1 MFFVQ
6 TYIKSEIFYVG
17 LHCFVKY
24 ESSMHNLIR
33 HIVKAL
39 TTLCLLLIN
48 IPIYPISYS
57 FRSISETDGLSD
69 LMVSS
74 FYKDSLGYIWIGTA
88 SSVERFDG
96 VHLKHYP
103 ILGNNEK
110 LKWVNVITETTG
122 NRIWIGND
130 MGLWTVHKETEKLE
144 PFSPETINCGVRAL
158 LPTRDGGLYIGSEK
172 GLFIYRNNQLER
184 LAVSS
189 DILSA
194 ENFIVAL
201 NLDENGALWILT
213 KGGLHSMNISNRKIT
228 SYPYKQGFSYRNM
241 TRIGKKLYLGT
252 MDHGLLCFDIS
263 TGEFKENIIDL
274 GCNVIM
280 SLSSDEKNLLYIG
293 TDGNGVHFVSA
304 NNMKIVRSF
313 CYESGNKQAI
323 RSNSVY
329 ALLVD
334 REGVIWI
341 GFYQLGLDYTLY
353 QSGLFSTYA
362 YLPYFDSKEM
372 PVRAIAVSKDEKLI
386 GSRNG
391 LFYIDEKKQRF
402 KSFKVPE
409 LRSNMILCI
418 YAFEGK
424 YYIGTYG
431 GGIYILNP
439 STLTL
444 SDFETADL
452 KSAPF
457 LKGHVFC
464 IKSDDEGSLWM
475 ATSMG
480 LYCYRDGKQIR
491 HYTTENSKL
500 PGENVYDI
508 CFDSTRKGW
517 ICTENGLCI
526 WDPSTNSLKSDM
538 FPEGFIHKDK
548 IRTVYED
555 SNHELYFLP
564 DKGAIFISD
573 LSMNHFRRMQSGT
586 PLDGKDAMFIIEDH
600 EGWLWIGTNW
610 GLYRYDKKDNFIPYN
625 FVDGLP
631 SSIFITCFPVIDEE
645 GTMWF
650 GNSKGMIYLISEQ
663 NGRKAKWHY
672 PVAFTDVLVN
682 GKQSVYAKM
691 SRENNVYKIKLE
703 ADQRNLTIRFSGFT
717 YSEPAYMSYKC
728 KMEGID
734 SDWQLLSGQSEI
746 TYYDLSSGNY
756 QFRIHRV
763 DDPESEICLMVT
775 IAPRF
780 NAVMWSV
787 TVLVILIITFLYI
800 YYRRRIKR
808 NNLIQSKEK
817 QQPVIEEKYRKSNVT
832 EEECRRLTG
841 ELEFLMQRDR
851 LYVNPNLKIADL
863 AAILNVS
870 TYTLS
875 YLFNQYLDKNYYDY
889 LNDYRIEEFKRLVGK
904 DEYSKYTLTALAE
917 LCGFS
922 SRTSFFRYFK
932 KVIGITPNEYIRS
945 IGKTNGE

>member
-1 MFFVQ
+1 
-6 TYIKSEIFYVG
+6 
-17 LHCFVKY
+17 
-24 ESSMHNLIR
+24 
-33 HIVKAL
+33 
-39 TTLCLLLIN
+39 
-48 IPIYPISYS
+48 
-57 FRSISETDGLSD
+57 
-69 LMVSS
+69 
-74 FYKDSLGYIWIGTA
+74 
-88 SSVERFDG
+88 
-96 VHLKHYP
+96 
-103 ILGNNEK
+103 
-110 LKWVNVITETTG
+110 
-122 NRIWIGND
+122 
-130 MGLWTVHKETEKLE
+130 
-144 PFSPETINCGVRAL
+144 
-158 LPTRDGGLYIGSEK
+158 
-172 GLFIYRNNQLER
+172 
-184 LAVSS
+184 
-189 DILSA
+189 
-194 ENFIVAL
+194 
-201 NLDENGALWILT
+201 
-213 KGGLHSMNISNRKIT
+213 
-228 SYPYKQGFSYRNM
+228 M

-452 KSAPF
+452 KSTPF

-538 FPEGFIHKDK
+538 FPEG
-548 IRTVYED
+548 
-555 SNHELYFLP
+555 L
-564 DKGAIFISD
+564 
-573 LSMNHFRRMQSGT
+573 
-586 PLDGKDAMFIIEDH
+586 
-600 EGWLWIGTNW
+600 
-610 GLYRYDKKDNFIPYN
+610 
-625 FVDGLP
+625 
-631 SSIFITCFPVIDEE
+631 
-645 GTMWF
+645 
-650 GNSKGMIYLISEQ
+650 YLI
-663 NGRKAKWHY
+663 
-672 PVAFTDVLVN
+672 
-682 GKQSVYAKM
+682 
-691 SRENNVYKIKLE
+691 
-703 ADQRNLTIRFSGFT
+703 
-717 YSEPAYMSYKC
+717 
-728 KMEGID
+728 
-734 SDWQLLSGQSEI
+734 
-746 TYYDLSSGNY
+746 
-756 QFRIHRV
+756 
-763 DDPESEICLMVT
+763 
-775 IAPRF
+775 
-780 NAVMWSV
+780 
-787 TVLVILIITFLYI
+787 
-800 YYRRRIKR
+800 
-808 NNLIQSKEK
+808 
-817 QQPVIEEKYRKSNVT
+817 
-832 EEECRRLTG
+832 CR
-841 ELEFLMQRDR
+841 
-851 LYVNPNLKIADL
+851 
-863 AAILNVS
+863 
-870 TYTLS
+870 
-875 YLFNQYLDKNYYDY
+875 
-889 LNDYRIEEFKRLVGK
+889 
-904 DEYSKYTLTALAE
+904 
-917 LCGFS
+917 
-922 SRTSFFRYFK
+922 
-932 KVIGITPNEYIRS
+932 
-945 IGKTNGE
+945 

>member
-1 MFFVQ
+1 
-6 TYIKSEIFYVG
+6 
-17 LHCFVKY
+17 
-24 ESSMHNLIR
+24 
-33 HIVKAL
+33 
-39 TTLCLLLIN
+39 
-48 IPIYPISYS
+48 
-57 FRSISETDGLSD
+57 
-69 LMVSS
+69 
-74 FYKDSLGYIWIGTA
+74 
-88 SSVERFDG
+88 
-96 VHLKHYP
+96 
-103 ILGNNEK
+103 
-110 LKWVNVITETTG
+110 
-122 NRIWIGND
+122 
-130 MGLWTVHKETEKLE
+130 
-144 PFSPETINCGVRAL
+144 
-158 LPTRDGGLYIGSEK
+158 
-172 GLFIYRNNQLER
+172 
-184 LAVSS
+184 
-189 DILSA
+189 
-194 ENFIVAL
+194 
-201 NLDENGALWILT
+201 
-213 KGGLHSMNISNRKIT
+213 
-228 SYPYKQGFSYRNM
+228 M

-452 KSAPF
+452 KSTPF

-600 EGWLWIGTNW
+600 EGWLWIGTNL
-610 GLYRYDKKDNFIPYN
+610 GLYRYDKKGNFIPYN

-650 GNSKGMIYLISEQ
+650 GNSKGMIYLTSEQ

-672 PVAFTDVLVN
+672 PVAITDVLVN

-746 TYYDLSSGNY
+746 TYYDLLSGNY

-787 TVLVILIITFLYI
+787 TVLVILIITLAYI
-800 YYRRRIKR
+800 YYRRRMKR

-832 EEECRRLTG
+832 EEECRRLAG
-841 ELEFLMQRDR
+841 ELELLMQRDR

-889 LNDYRIEEFKRLVGK
+889 LNDYRIEEFKRLVDK

-945 IGKTNGE
+945 IGKTNEE

>member
-1 MFFVQ
+1 MQ

-33 HIVKAL
+33 HIVKVL
-39 TTLCLLLIN
+39 ITFCLVLISM
-48 IPIYPISYS
+48 PIYPISYS

-74 FYKDSLGYIWIGTA
+74 FYKDSLGYVWIGTA

-103 ILGNNEK
+103 VLGNNEK
-110 LKWVNVITETTG
+110 LKWVNVITETAG
-122 NRIWIGND
+122 NKIWVGND
-130 MGLWTVHKETEKLE
+130 MGLWIINKETEKLE
-144 PFSPETINCGVRAL
+144 PFRPATINCGVRAL
-158 LPTRDGGLYIGSEK
+158 LPTRDRLYIGSEK

-184 LAVSS
+184 IALSS

-201 NLDENGALWILT
+201 NLDENGILWILT
-213 KGGLHSMNISNRKIT
+213 KGGLHSMNISNQEMT
-228 SYPYKQGFSYRNM
+228 SYPYRQGFSYRNM

-252 MDHGLLCFDIS
+252 MDHGLLCFDSS
-263 TGEFKENIIDL
+263 TGGFKENIIDL

-362 YLPYFDSKEM
+362 YPPYFDSKGM
-372 PVRAIAVSKDEKLI
+372 PIRAIAISKDEKLI

-391 LFYIDEKKQRF
+391 LFYIDEGEQRF

-431 GGIYILNP
+431 GGIYVLNP

-452 KSAPF
+452 KLTPF
-457 LKGHVFC
+457 LKGHVFS
-464 IKSDDEGSLWM
+464 IKSDDKGDLWM

-480 LYCYRDGKQIR
+480 LYCYRNGQQIR

-500 PGENVYDI
+500 PGDNVYDI

-517 ICTENGLCI
+517 ICTENGLCL
-526 WDPSTNSLKSDM
+526 WDPSTNSLKSDV

-555 SNHELYFLP
+555 SDHELYFLP
-564 DKGAIFISD
+564 DKGAVFISD

-586 PLDGKDAMFIIEDH
+586 PLDGKDAMFIVEDH
-600 EGWLWIGTNW
+600 EGWLWIGTNL
-610 GLYRYDKKDNFIPYN
+610 GLYRYDKKNNFVPYN

-650 GNSKGMIYLISEQ
+650 GNSKGLIYLTSEQ
-663 NGRKAKWHY
+663 DGRKAKWHY
-672 PVAFTDVLVN
+672 PIAITDVLVN
-682 GKQSVYAKM
+682 GKQSVYAEM
-691 SRENNVYKIKLE
+691 GRENNVYKMQLE
-703 ADQRNLTIRFSGFT
+703 AEQRNLTIRFSGFT
-717 YSEPAYMSYKC
+717 YSEPIYMSYIC

-734 SDWQLLSGQSEI
+734 GDWQLLSGQSEI

-775 IAPRF
+775 VAPRF

-787 TVLVILIITFLYI
+787 TVLVILIITLAYI
-800 YYRRRIKR
+800 YYRRRMKR
-808 NNLIQSKEK
+808 INLIQSKAK

-832 EEECRRLTG
+832 EEECRRLAG
-841 ELEFLMQRDR
+841 ELELLMQRER
-851 LYVNPNLKIADL
+851 LYVNPNLKIVDL

-889 LNDYRIEEFKRLVGK
+889 LNDYRIEEFKRLVDK

-932 KVIGITPNEYIRS
+932 KVVGITPNEYIRS
-945 IGKTNGE
+945 IGKTNEE

>member
-1 MFFVQ
+1 
-6 TYIKSEIFYVG
+6 
-17 LHCFVKY
+17 
-24 ESSMHNLIR
+24 MHNLIR
-33 HIVKAL
+33 HMVKAL
-39 TTLCLLLIN
+39 VTLCLLLISMS
-48 IPIYPISYS
+48 IYPVSYS
-57 FRSISETDGLSD
+57 FRSISETDGLFD

-130 MGLWTVHKETEKLE
+130 MGLWTINKETEKLE

-194 ENFIVAL
+194 GNFIVAL

-213 KGGLHSMNISNRKIT
+213 KGGLHSLNISNRKIT

-241 TRIGKKLYLGT
+241 TRIGQKLYLGT
-252 MDHGLLCFDIS
+252 MDHGLLCFDSS

-313 CYESGNKQAI
+313 CYELGNKQAI

-600 EGWLWIGTNW
+600 EGWLWIGTNL

-817 QQPVIEEKYRKSNVT
+817 QQPVIEEKYRKSNV
-832 EEECRRLTG
+832 RWKG
-841 ELEFLMQRDR
+841 
-851 LYVNPNLKIADL
+851 
-863 AAILNVS
+863 
-870 TYTLS
+870 
-875 YLFNQYLDKNYYDY
+875 
-889 LNDYRIEEFKRLVGK
+889 
-904 DEYSKYTLTALAE
+904 
-917 LCGFS
+917 
-922 SRTSFFRYFK
+922 
-932 KVIGITPNEYIRS
+932 
-945 IGKTNGE
+945 

>member
-1 MFFVQ
+1 
-6 TYIKSEIFYVG
+6 
-17 LHCFVKY
+17 
-24 ESSMHNLIR
+24 
-33 HIVKAL
+33 
-39 TTLCLLLIN
+39 
-48 IPIYPISYS
+48 
-57 FRSISETDGLSD
+57 
-69 LMVSS
+69 
-74 FYKDSLGYIWIGTA
+74 
-88 SSVERFDG
+88 
-96 VHLKHYP
+96 
-103 ILGNNEK
+103 
-110 LKWVNVITETTG
+110 
-122 NRIWIGND
+122 
-130 MGLWTVHKETEKLE
+130 
-144 PFSPETINCGVRAL
+144 
-158 LPTRDGGLYIGSEK
+158 
-172 GLFIYRNNQLER
+172 
-184 LAVSS
+184 
-189 DILSA
+189 
-194 ENFIVAL
+194 
-201 NLDENGALWILT
+201 
-213 KGGLHSMNISNRKIT
+213 
-228 SYPYKQGFSYRNM
+228 M

-452 KSAPF
+452 KSTPF

-573 LSMNHFRRMQSGT
+573 LSMNHFRRMQLGT

-600 EGWLWIGTNW
+600 EGWLWIGTNL
-610 GLYRYDKKDNFIPYN
+610 GLYRYDKKGNFIPYN

-650 GNSKGMIYLISEQ
+650 GNSKGMIYLTSEQ

-672 PVAFTDVLVN
+672 PVAITDVLVN

-746 TYYDLSSGNY
+746 TYYDLLSGNY

-787 TVLVILIITFLYI
+787 TVLVILIITLAYI
-800 YYRRRIKR
+800 YYRRRMKR

-832 EEECRRLTG
+832 EEECRRLAG
-841 ELEFLMQRDR
+841 ELELLMQRDR

-889 LNDYRIEEFKRLVGK
+889 LNDYRIEEFKRLVDK

-945 IGKTNGE
+945 IGKTNEE

>member
-1 MFFVQ
+1 M
-6 TYIKSEIFYVG
+6 Y
-17 LHCFVKY
+17 
-24 ESSMHNLIR
+24 NLIR
-33 HIVKAL
+33 HIVKVL
-39 TTLCLLLIN
+39 ITFCLVLISM
-48 IPIYPISYS
+48 PIYPISYS

-74 FYKDSLGYIWIGTA
+74 FYKDSLGYVWIGTA

-96 VHLKHYP
+96 AHLKHYP
-103 ILGNNEK
+103 VLGNNEK
-110 LKWVNVITETTG
+110 LKWVNVITETAG
-122 NRIWIGND
+122 NKIWVGND
-130 MGLWTVHKETEKLE
+130 MGLWIINKETEKLE
-144 PFSPETINCGVRAL
+144 PFRPATINCGVRAL
-158 LPTRDGGLYIGSEK
+158 LPTRDRLYIGSEK

-184 LAVSS
+184 IAVSS

-201 NLDENGALWILT
+201 NLDENGILWILT
-213 KGGLHSMNISNRKIT
+213 KGGLHSMNISNQEMT
-228 SYPYKQGFSYRNM
+228 SYPYRQGFSYRNM

-252 MDHGLLCFDIS
+252 MDHGLLCFDSS
-263 TGEFKENIIDL
+263 TGGFKENIIDL

-362 YLPYFDSKEM
+362 YPPYFDSKGM
-372 PVRAIAVSKDEKLI
+372 PIRAIAISKDEKLI

-391 LFYIDEKKQRF
+391 LFYIDEREQRF

-418 YAFEGK
+418 YAYEGK

-431 GGIYILNP
+431 GGIYVLNP

-452 KSAPF
+452 KLTPF
-457 LKGHVFC
+457 LKGHVFS
-464 IKSDDEGSLWM
+464 IKSDDKGDLWM

-480 LYCYRDGKQIR
+480 LYCYRNGQQIR

-500 PGENVYDI
+500 PGDNVYDI

-517 ICTENGLCI
+517 ICTENGLCL
-526 WDPSTNSLKSDM
+526 WDPSTNSLKSDV

-555 SNHELYFLP
+555 SDHELYFLP
-564 DKGAIFISD
+564 DKGAVFISD

-586 PLDGKDAMFIIEDH
+586 PLDGKDAMFIVEDH
-600 EGWLWIGTNW
+600 EGWLWIGTNL
-610 GLYRYDKKDNFIPYN
+610 GLYRYDKKNNFVPYN

-650 GNSKGMIYLISEQ
+650 GNSKGLIYLTSEQ

-672 PVAFTDVLVN
+672 PIAITDVLVN
-682 GKQSVYAKM
+682 GKQSVYAEM
-691 SRENNVYKIKLE
+691 GRENNVYKMQLE
-703 ADQRNLTIRFSGFT
+703 AEQRNLTIRFSGFT
-717 YSEPAYMSYKC
+717 YSEPTYMSYKS

-734 SDWQLLSGQSEI
+734 GDWQLLSGQSEI

-763 DDPESEICLMVT
+763 DDPKSEICLMVT
-775 IAPRF
+775 VAPRF
-780 NAVMWSV
+780 NAVMWSM
-787 TVLVILIITFLYI
+787 TVLLMLIITLVYI
-800 YYRRRIKR
+800 YYRRRMKR
-808 NNLIQSKEK
+808 TNLIQSKVK

-832 EEECRRLTG
+832 EEECRRLAG
-841 ELEFLMQRDR
+841 ELELLMQRDR

-889 LNDYRIEEFKRLVGK
+889 LNDYRIEEFKRLVDK

-945 IGKTNGE
+945 IGKTNEE

>member
-1 MFFVQ
+1 
-6 TYIKSEIFYVG
+6 
-17 LHCFVKY
+17 
-24 ESSMHNLIR
+24 MHNLIR
-33 HIVKAL
+33 HIIKVILAF
-39 TTLCLLLIN
+39 CSLLIVS
-48 IPIYPISYS
+48 PAYSLSSYS
-57 FRSISETDGLSD
+57 FRSLSETDGLSD

-74 FYKDSLGYIWIGTA
+74 FYKDSLGYVWIGTA

-96 VHLKHYP
+96 IRLKHYP
-103 ILGNNEK
+103 VYGNNGK
-110 LKWVNVITETTG
+110 LKWVNVITETSG
-122 NRIWIGND
+122 NRIWVGND
-130 MGLWTVHKETEKLE
+130 MGLWIINKETERME
-144 PFSPETINCGVRAL
+144 PFAPEMINCGVSAL
-158 LPTRDGGLYIGSEK
+158 SPIKGGGLYIGSEK
-172 GLFIYRNNQLER
+172 GLFIYQNNQLDR
-184 LAVSS
+184 ITIND
-189 DILSA
+189 DILSID
-194 ENFIVAL
+194 NFIVAL
-201 NLDENGALWILT
+201 NKGENGTLWILT
-213 KGGLHSMNISNRKIT
+213 KGGLYSMNMSDRKLT
-228 SYPYKQGFSYRNM
+228 SYPYGRGYSYRSM
-241 TRIGKKLYLGT
+241 TRIGMKLYLGT
-252 MDHGLLCFDIS
+252 MDHGLISFDS
-263 TGEFKENIIDL
+263 LTSEFKDNVIDL

-280 SLSSDEKNLLYIG
+280 SLSSDGKNLLYVG
-293 TDGNGVHFVSA
+293 TDGNGVHFVSTD
-304 NNMKIVRSF
+304 NMKIVRSF
-313 CYESGNKQAI
+313 CYEPGDKPGI

-334 REGVIWI
+334 REGIIWI

-353 QSGLFSTYA
+353 QRNLFSIYN
-362 YLPYFDSKEM
+362 YPPYFDSKEM
-372 PVRAIAVSKDEKLI
+372 PVRAIAVSHHEKLI

-391 LFYIDEKKQRF
+391 LYYIDEKRKLFR
-402 KSFKVPE
+402 SFKVPQ
-409 LRSNMILCI
+409 LRSKMIMCI
-418 YAFEGK
+418 YPYAEK

-431 GGIYILNP
+431 GGMYVFD
-439 STLTL
+439 SSKLTI
-444 SDFETADL
+444 SDFEIEDLQSTA
-452 KSAPF
+452 F
-457 LKGHVFC
+457 WKGHVFN
-464 IKSDDEGSLWM
+464 IKSDDEGNLWM
-475 ATSMG
+475 TTSMG
-480 LYCYRDGKQIR
+480 LYCYKDGKQIR

-517 ICTENGLCI
+517 ICTENGLCV
-526 WDPSTNSLKSDM
+526 WDPSTNSLKSDV

-548 IRTVYED
+548 IKTVYED

-586 PLDGKDAMFIIEDH
+586 PLDGKDAMFIVEDN
-600 EGWLWIGTNW
+600 EGWLWIGTNL
-610 GLYRYDKKDNFIPYN
+610 GLYRYNKKNNFIPYN
-625 FVDGLP
+625 FIDGLP

-645 GTMWF
+645 GTIWF
-650 GNSKGMIYLISEQ
+650 GNSKGMIYLTTEQ
-663 NGRKAKWHY
+663 SSRKTKWHY
-672 PVAFTDVLVN
+672 PVAITDILVN
-682 GKQSVYAKM
+682 GKQSIYDKM
-691 SRENNVYKIKLE
+691 DRKNNKYQVVLE
-703 ADQRNLTIRFSGFT
+703 PDQRNLTIRFSGFT

-746 TYYDLSSGNY
+746 TYYDLSSGSY

-775 IAPRF
+775 VAPRF

-787 TVLVILIITFLYI
+787 TVLVILIITLAYI
-800 YYRRRIKR
+800 YYRRRMKR
-808 NNLIQSKEK
+808 NNLIEPKEK
-817 QQPVIEEKYRKSNVT
+817 QQPIIEEKYRKSNVT
-832 EEECRRLTG
+832 EEECRRLAG
-841 ELEFLMQRDR
+841 ELELLMQRDR

-889 LNDYRIEEFKRLVGK
+889 LNDYRIEEFKRLVDK

-945 IGKTNGE
+945 IGKTNEE

>member
-1 MFFVQ
+1 
-6 TYIKSEIFYVG
+6 
-17 LHCFVKY
+17 
-24 ESSMHNLIR
+24 
-33 HIVKAL
+33 
-39 TTLCLLLIN
+39 
-48 IPIYPISYS
+48 
-57 FRSISETDGLSD
+57 
-69 LMVSS
+69 
-74 FYKDSLGYIWIGTA
+74 
-88 SSVERFDG
+88 
-96 VHLKHYP
+96 
-103 ILGNNEK
+103 
-110 LKWVNVITETTG
+110 
-122 NRIWIGND
+122 
-130 MGLWTVHKETEKLE
+130 
-144 PFSPETINCGVRAL
+144 
-158 LPTRDGGLYIGSEK
+158 
-172 GLFIYRNNQLER
+172 
-184 LAVSS
+184 
-189 DILSA
+189 
-194 ENFIVAL
+194 
-201 NLDENGALWILT
+201 
-213 KGGLHSMNISNRKIT
+213 MNISNRKIT

-452 KSAPF
+452 KSTPF

-600 EGWLWIGTNW
+600 EGWLWIGTNL
-610 GLYRYDKKDNFIPYN
+610 GLYRYDKKGNFIPYN

-650 GNSKGMIYLISEQ
+650 GNSKGMIYLTSEQ

-672 PVAFTDVLVN
+672 PVAITDVLVN

-734 SDWQLLSGQSEI
+734 SDWQLLSGQSGI
-746 TYYDLSSGNY
+746 TYYDLLSGNY

-787 TVLVILIITFLYI
+787 TVLVILIITLAYI
-800 YYRRRIKR
+800 YYRRRMKR

-832 EEECRRLTG
+832 EEECRRLAG
-841 ELEFLMQRDR
+841 ELELLMQRDR

-889 LNDYRIEEFKRLVGK
+889 LNDYHIEEFKRLVDK

-945 IGKTNGE
+945 IGKTNEE

>member
-1 MFFVQ
+1 
-6 TYIKSEIFYVG
+6 
-17 LHCFVKY
+17 
-24 ESSMHNLIR
+24 
-33 HIVKAL
+33 
-39 TTLCLLLIN
+39 
-48 IPIYPISYS
+48 
-57 FRSISETDGLSD
+57 
-69 LMVSS
+69 
-74 FYKDSLGYIWIGTA
+74 
-88 SSVERFDG
+88 
-96 VHLKHYP
+96 
-103 ILGNNEK
+103 
-110 LKWVNVITETTG
+110 
-122 NRIWIGND
+122 
-130 MGLWTVHKETEKLE
+130 
-144 PFSPETINCGVRAL
+144 
-158 LPTRDGGLYIGSEK
+158 
-172 GLFIYRNNQLER
+172 
-184 LAVSS
+184 
-189 DILSA
+189 
-194 ENFIVAL
+194 
-201 NLDENGALWILT
+201 
-213 KGGLHSMNISNRKIT
+213 
-228 SYPYKQGFSYRNM
+228 
-241 TRIGKKLYLGT
+241 
-252 MDHGLLCFDIS
+252 
-263 TGEFKENIIDL
+263 
-274 GCNVIM
+274 
-280 SLSSDEKNLLYIG
+280 
-293 TDGNGVHFVSA
+293 
-304 NNMKIVRSF
+304 
-313 CYESGNKQAI
+313 
-323 RSNSVY
+323 
-329 ALLVD
+329 
-334 REGVIWI
+334 
-341 GFYQLGLDYTLY
+341 
-353 QSGLFSTYA
+353 
-362 YLPYFDSKEM
+362 
-372 PVRAIAVSKDEKLI
+372 
-386 GSRNG
+386 
-391 LFYIDEKKQRF
+391 
-402 KSFKVPE
+402 
-409 LRSNMILCI
+409 
-418 YAFEGK
+418 
-424 YYIGTYG
+424 
-431 GGIYILNP
+431 
-439 STLTL
+439 
-444 SDFETADL
+444 
-452 KSAPF
+452 
-457 LKGHVFC
+457 
-464 IKSDDEGSLWM
+464 
-475 ATSMG
+475 
-480 LYCYRDGKQIR
+480 
-491 HYTTENSKL
+491 
-500 PGENVYDI
+500 
-508 CFDSTRKGW
+508 
-517 ICTENGLCI
+517 
-526 WDPSTNSLKSDM
+526 M

-600 EGWLWIGTNW
+600 EGWLWIGTNL
-610 GLYRYDKKDNFIPYN
+610 GLYRYDKKGNFIPYN

-650 GNSKGMIYLISEQ
+650 GNSKGMIYLTSEQ

-672 PVAFTDVLVN
+672 PVAITDVLVN

-746 TYYDLSSGNY
+746 TYYDLLSGNY

-787 TVLVILIITFLYI
+787 TVLVILIITLAYI
-800 YYRRRIKR
+800 YYRRRMKR

-832 EEECRRLTG
+832 EEECRRLAG
-841 ELEFLMQRDR
+841 ELELLMQRDR

-889 LNDYRIEEFKRLVGK
+889 LNDYRIEEFKRLVDK

-945 IGKTNGE
+945 IGKTNEE

>member
-1 MFFVQ
+1 M
-6 TYIKSEIFYVG
+6 Y
-17 LHCFVKY
+17 
-24 ESSMHNLIR
+24 NLIR
-33 HIVKAL
+33 HIVKVL
-39 TTLCLLLIN
+39 ITFCLVLISM
-48 IPIYPISYS
+48 PIYPISYS

-74 FYKDSLGYIWIGTA
+74 FYKDSLGYVWIGTA

-103 ILGNNEK
+103 VLGNNEK
-110 LKWVNVITETTG
+110 LKWVNVITETAG
-122 NRIWIGND
+122 NKIWVGND
-130 MGLWTVHKETEKLE
+130 MGLWIINKETEKLE
-144 PFSPETINCGVRAL
+144 PFRPATINCGVRAL
-158 LPTRDGGLYIGSEK
+158 LPTRDRLYIGSEK

-184 LAVSS
+184 IALSS

-201 NLDENGALWILT
+201 NLDENGILWILT
-213 KGGLHSMNISNRKIT
+213 KGGLHSMNISNQEMT
-228 SYPYKQGFSYRNM
+228 SYPYRQGFSYRNM

-252 MDHGLLCFDIS
+252 MDHGLLCFDSS
-263 TGEFKENIIDL
+263 TGGFKENIIDL

-362 YLPYFDSKEM
+362 YPPYFDSKGM
-372 PVRAIAVSKDEKLI
+372 PIRAIAISKDEKLI

-391 LFYIDEKKQRF
+391 LFYIDEREQRF

-431 GGIYILNP
+431 GGIYVLNP

-452 KSAPF
+452 KLTPF
-457 LKGHVFC
+457 LKGHVFS
-464 IKSDDEGSLWM
+464 IKSDDKGDLWM

-480 LYCYRDGKQIR
+480 LYCYRNGQQIR

-500 PGENVYDI
+500 PGDNVYDI

-517 ICTENGLCI
+517 ICTENGLCL
-526 WDPSTNSLKSDM
+526 WDPSTNSLKSDV

-555 SNHELYFLP
+555 SDHELYFLP
-564 DKGAIFISD
+564 DKGAVFISD

-586 PLDGKDAMFIIEDH
+586 PLDGKDAMFIVEDH
-600 EGWLWIGTNW
+600 EGWLWIGTNL
-610 GLYRYDKKDNFIPYN
+610 GLYRYDKKNNFVPYN

-650 GNSKGMIYLISEQ
+650 GNSKGLIYLTSEQ
-663 NGRKAKWHY
+663 DGRKAKWHY
-672 PVAFTDVLVN
+672 PIAITDVLVN
-682 GKQSVYAKM
+682 GKQSVYAEM
-691 SRENNVYKIKLE
+691 GRENNVYKMQLE
-703 ADQRNLTIRFSGFT
+703 AEQRNLTIRFSGFT
-717 YSEPAYMSYKC
+717 YSEPIYMSYIC

-734 SDWQLLSGQSEI
+734 GDWQLLGGQSEI

-756 QFRIHRV
+756 QFRIYRV

-775 IAPRF
+775 VAPRF

-787 TVLVILIITFLYI
+787 TVLVILIITLAYI
-800 YYRRRIKR
+800 YYRRRMKR
-808 NNLIQSKEK
+808 DNLIQSKEK

-832 EEECRRLTG
+832 EEECRRLAG
-841 ELEFLMQRDR
+841 ELELLMQRER
-851 LYVNPNLKIADL
+851 LYVNPNLKIVDL

-889 LNDYRIEEFKRLVGK
+889 LNDYRIEEFKRLVDK

-945 IGKTNGE
+945 IGKTNEE

>member
-1 MFFVQ
+1 
-6 TYIKSEIFYVG
+6 
-17 LHCFVKY
+17 
-24 ESSMHNLIR
+24 
-33 HIVKAL
+33 
-39 TTLCLLLIN
+39 
-48 IPIYPISYS
+48 
-57 FRSISETDGLSD
+57 
-69 LMVSS
+69 
-74 FYKDSLGYIWIGTA
+74 
-88 SSVERFDG
+88 
-96 VHLKHYP
+96 
-103 ILGNNEK
+103 
-110 LKWVNVITETTG
+110 
-122 NRIWIGND
+122 
-130 MGLWTVHKETEKLE
+130 
-144 PFSPETINCGVRAL
+144 
-158 LPTRDGGLYIGSEK
+158 
-172 GLFIYRNNQLER
+172 
-184 LAVSS
+184 
-189 DILSA
+189 
-194 ENFIVAL
+194 
-201 NLDENGALWILT
+201 
-213 KGGLHSMNISNRKIT
+213 
-228 SYPYKQGFSYRNM
+228 
-241 TRIGKKLYLGT
+241 

-452 KSAPF
+452 KSTPF

-548 IRTVYED
+548 IRTV
-555 SNHELYFLP
+555 
-564 DKGAIFISD
+564 
-573 LSMNHFRRMQSGT
+573 
-586 PLDGKDAMFIIEDH
+586 
-600 EGWLWIGTNW
+600 
-610 GLYRYDKKDNFIPYN
+610 
-625 FVDGLP
+625 
-631 SSIFITCFPVIDEE
+631 FITCFPVIDEE

-650 GNSKGMIYLISEQ
+650 GNSKGMIYLTSEQ

-672 PVAFTDVLVN
+672 PVAITDVLVN

-746 TYYDLSSGNY
+746 TYYDLLSGNY

-787 TVLVILIITFLYI
+787 TVLVILIITLAYI
-800 YYRRRIKR
+800 YYRRRMKR

-832 EEECRRLTG
+832 EEECRRLAG
-841 ELEFLMQRDR
+841 ELELLMQRDR

-889 LNDYRIEEFKRLVGK
+889 LNDYRIEEFKRLVDK

-945 IGKTNGE
+945 IGKTNEE

>member
-1 MFFVQ
+1 
-6 TYIKSEIFYVG
+6 
-17 LHCFVKY
+17 
-24 ESSMHNLIR
+24 MHNLIR
-33 HIVKAL
+33 HIVKVL
-39 TTLCLLLIN
+39 ITFCLVLISM
-48 IPIYPISYS
+48 PIYPISYS

-74 FYKDSLGYIWIGTA
+74 FYKDSLGYVWIGTA

-103 ILGNNEK
+103 VLGNNEK
-110 LKWVNVITETTG
+110 LKWVNVITETAG
-122 NRIWIGND
+122 NKIWVGND
-130 MGLWTVHKETEKLE
+130 MGLWIINKETEKLE
-144 PFSPETINCGVRAL
+144 PFRPATINCGVRAL
-158 LPTRDGGLYIGSEK
+158 LPTRDRLYIGSEK

-184 LAVSS
+184 IALSS

-201 NLDENGALWILT
+201 NLDENGILWILT
-213 KGGLHSMNISNRKIT
+213 KGGLHSMNISNQEMT
-228 SYPYKQGFSYRNM
+228 SYPYRQGFSYRNM

-252 MDHGLLCFDIS
+252 MDHGLLCFDSS
-263 TGEFKENIIDL
+263 TGGFKENIIDL

-431 GGIYILNP
+431 GGIYVLNP

-452 KSAPF
+452 KLTPF
-457 LKGHVFC
+457 LKGHVFS
-464 IKSDDEGSLWM
+464 IKSDDKGDLWM

-480 LYCYRDGKQIR
+480 LYCYRNGQQIR

-500 PGENVYDI
+500 PGDNVYDI

-517 ICTENGLCI
+517 ICTENGLCL
-526 WDPSTNSLKSDM
+526 WDPSTNSLKSDV

-555 SNHELYFLP
+555 SDHELYFLP
-564 DKGAIFISD
+564 DKGAVFISD

-586 PLDGKDAMFIIEDH
+586 PLDGKDAMFIVEDH
-600 EGWLWIGTNW
+600 EGWLWIGTNL
-610 GLYRYDKKDNFIPYN
+610 GLYRYDKKNNFVPYN

-650 GNSKGMIYLISEQ
+650 GNSKGLIYLTSEQ

-672 PVAFTDVLVN
+672 PIAITDVLVN
-682 GKQSVYAKM
+682 GKQSVYAEM
-691 SRENNVYKIKLE
+691 GRENNVYKMQLE
-703 ADQRNLTIRFSGFT
+703 AEQRNLTIRFSGFT
-717 YSEPAYMSYKC
+717 YSEPIYMSYIC

-734 SDWQLLSGQSEI
+734 GDWQLLSGQSEI

-763 DDPESEICLMVT
+763 DDPKSEICLMVT
-775 IAPRF
+775 VAPRF

-787 TVLVILIITFLYI
+787 TVLVILIITLAYI
-800 YYRRRIKR
+800 YYRRRMKR
-808 NNLIQSKEK
+808 NNLIQSNEK

-832 EEECRRLTG
+832 EEECRRLAG
-841 ELEFLMQRDR
+841 ELELLMQRER

-889 LNDYRIEEFKRLVGK
+889 LNDYRIEEFKRLVDK
-904 DEYSKYTLTALAE
+904 DEYSKYTLIALAE

-932 KVIGITPNEYIRS
+932 KVVGITPNEYIRS
-945 IGKTNGE
+945 IGKTNEE

>member
-1 MFFVQ
+1 
-6 TYIKSEIFYVG
+6 
-17 LHCFVKY
+17 
-24 ESSMHNLIR
+24 
-33 HIVKAL
+33 
-39 TTLCLLLIN
+39 
-48 IPIYPISYS
+48 
-57 FRSISETDGLSD
+57 
-69 LMVSS
+69 
-74 FYKDSLGYIWIGTA
+74 
-88 SSVERFDG
+88 
-96 VHLKHYP
+96 
-103 ILGNNEK
+103 
-110 LKWVNVITETTG
+110 
-122 NRIWIGND
+122 
-130 MGLWTVHKETEKLE
+130 
-144 PFSPETINCGVRAL
+144 
-158 LPTRDGGLYIGSEK
+158 
-172 GLFIYRNNQLER
+172 
-184 LAVSS
+184 
-189 DILSA
+189 
-194 ENFIVAL
+194 
-201 NLDENGALWILT
+201 
-213 KGGLHSMNISNRKIT
+213 
-228 SYPYKQGFSYRNM
+228 
-241 TRIGKKLYLGT
+241 

-452 KSAPF
+452 KSTPF

-600 EGWLWIGTNW
+600 EGWLWIGTNL
-610 GLYRYDKKDNFIPYN
+610 GLYRYDKKGNFIPYN

-650 GNSKGMIYLISEQ
+650 GNSKGMIYLTSEQ

-672 PVAFTDVLVN
+672 PVAITDVLVN

-746 TYYDLSSGNY
+746 TYYDLLSGNY

-787 TVLVILIITFLYI
+787 TVLVILIITLAYI
-800 YYRRRIKR
+800 YYRRRMKR

-832 EEECRRLTG
+832 EEECRRLAG
-841 ELEFLMQRDR
+841 ELELLMQRDR

-875 YLFNQYLDKNYYDY
+875 YLFNQYLDKNY
-889 LNDYRIEEFKRLVGK
+889 LNDYRIEEFKRLVDK

-945 IGKTNGE
+945 IGKTNEE

>member
-1 MFFVQ
+1 
-6 TYIKSEIFYVG
+6 
-17 LHCFVKY
+17 
-24 ESSMHNLIR
+24 
-33 HIVKAL
+33 
-39 TTLCLLLIN
+39 
-48 IPIYPISYS
+48 
-57 FRSISETDGLSD
+57 
-69 LMVSS
+69 
-74 FYKDSLGYIWIGTA
+74 
-88 SSVERFDG
+88 
-96 VHLKHYP
+96 
-103 ILGNNEK
+103 
-110 LKWVNVITETTG
+110 
-122 NRIWIGND
+122 
-130 MGLWTVHKETEKLE
+130 
-144 PFSPETINCGVRAL
+144 
-158 LPTRDGGLYIGSEK
+158 
-172 GLFIYRNNQLER
+172 
-184 LAVSS
+184 
-189 DILSA
+189 
-194 ENFIVAL
+194 
-201 NLDENGALWILT
+201 
-213 KGGLHSMNISNRKIT
+213 
-228 SYPYKQGFSYRNM
+228 
-241 TRIGKKLYLGT
+241 
-252 MDHGLLCFDIS
+252 
-263 TGEFKENIIDL
+263 
-274 GCNVIM
+274 M

-313 CYESGNKQAI
+313 SYESGNKQAI

-391 LFYIDEKKQRF
+391 LFYIDEKKQRY

-452 KSAPF
+452 KSTPF

-600 EGWLWIGTNW
+600 EGWLWIGTNL

-650 GNSKGMIYLISEQ
+650 GNSKGMIYLTSEQ

-672 PVAFTDVLVN
+672 PVAITDVLVN

-775 IAPRF
+775 IVPRF

-787 TVLVILIITFLYI
+787 TVLVILIITLAYI

-832 EEECRRLTG
+832 EEECRRLAG
-841 ELEFLMQRDR
+841 ELELLMQRDR

-889 LNDYRIEEFKRLVGK
+889 LNDYRIEEFKRLVDK

-945 IGKTNGE
+945 IGKTNEE

>member
-1 MFFVQ
+1 M
-6 TYIKSEIFYVG
+6 
-17 LHCFVKY
+17 
-24 ESSMHNLIR
+24 
-33 HIVKAL
+33 
-39 TTLCLLLIN
+39 
-48 IPIYPISYS
+48 
-57 FRSISETDGLSD
+57 
-69 LMVSS
+69 
-74 FYKDSLGYIWIGTA
+74 
-88 SSVERFDG
+88 
-96 VHLKHYP
+96 
-103 ILGNNEK
+103 
-110 LKWVNVITETTG
+110 
-122 NRIWIGND
+122 
-130 MGLWTVHKETEKLE
+130 
-144 PFSPETINCGVRAL
+144 
-158 LPTRDGGLYIGSEK
+158 
-172 GLFIYRNNQLER
+172 
-184 LAVSS
+184 
-189 DILSA
+189 
-194 ENFIVAL
+194 
-201 NLDENGALWILT
+201 
-213 KGGLHSMNISNRKIT
+213 
-228 SYPYKQGFSYRNM
+228 
-241 TRIGKKLYLGT
+241 
-252 MDHGLLCFDIS
+252 LLCFDIS

-452 KSAPF
+452 KSTPF

-600 EGWLWIGTNW
+600 EGWLWIGTNL
-610 GLYRYDKKDNFIPYN
+610 GLYRYDKKGNFIPYN

-650 GNSKGMIYLISEQ
+650 GNSKGMIYLTSEQ

-672 PVAFTDVLVN
+672 PVAITDVLVN

-746 TYYDLSSGNY
+746 TYYDLLSGNY

-787 TVLVILIITFLYI
+787 TVLVILIITLAYI
-800 YYRRRIKR
+800 YYRRRMKR

-832 EEECRRLTG
+832 EEECRRLAG
-841 ELEFLMQRDR
+841 ELELLMQRDR

-889 LNDYRIEEFKRLVGK
+889 LNDYRIEEFKRLVDK

-945 IGKTNGE
+945 IGKTNEE

>member
-1 MFFVQ
+1 
-6 TYIKSEIFYVG
+6 
-17 LHCFVKY
+17 
-24 ESSMHNLIR
+24 
-33 HIVKAL
+33 
-39 TTLCLLLIN
+39 
-48 IPIYPISYS
+48 
-57 FRSISETDGLSD
+57 
-69 LMVSS
+69 
-74 FYKDSLGYIWIGTA
+74 
-88 SSVERFDG
+88 
-96 VHLKHYP
+96 
-103 ILGNNEK
+103 
-110 LKWVNVITETTG
+110 
-122 NRIWIGND
+122 
-130 MGLWTVHKETEKLE
+130 
-144 PFSPETINCGVRAL
+144 
-158 LPTRDGGLYIGSEK
+158 
-172 GLFIYRNNQLER
+172 
-184 LAVSS
+184 
-189 DILSA
+189 
-194 ENFIVAL
+194 
-201 NLDENGALWILT
+201 
-213 KGGLHSMNISNRKIT
+213 
-228 SYPYKQGFSYRNM
+228 
-241 TRIGKKLYLGT
+241 

-452 KSAPF
+452 KSTPF

-600 EGWLWIGTNW
+600 EGWLWIGTNL
-610 GLYRYDKKDNFIPYN
+610 GLYRYDKKGNFIPYN

-650 GNSKGMIYLISEQ
+650 GNSKGMIYLTSEQ

-672 PVAFTDVLVN
+672 PVAITDVLVN

-746 TYYDLSSGNY
+746 TYYDLLSGNY

-787 TVLVILIITFLYI
+787 TVLVILIITLAYI
-800 YYRRRIKR
+800 YYRRRMKR

-832 EEECRRLTG
+832 EEECRRLAG
-841 ELEFLMQRDR
+841 ELELLMQRDR

-889 LNDYRIEEFKRLVGK
+889 LNDYRIEEFKRLVDK

-945 IGKTNGE
+945 IGKTNEE

>member
-1 MFFVQ
+1 
-6 TYIKSEIFYVG
+6 
-17 LHCFVKY
+17 
-24 ESSMHNLIR
+24 MHNLIR

-452 KSAPF
+452 KSTPF

-600 EGWLWIGTNW
+600 EGWLWIGTNL
-610 GLYRYDKKDNFIPYN
+610 GLYRYDKKGNFIPYN

-650 GNSKGMIYLISEQ
+650 GNSKGMIYLTSEQ

-672 PVAFTDVLVN
+672 PVAITDVLVN

-746 TYYDLSSGNY
+746 TYYDLLSGNY

-787 TVLVILIITFLYI
+787 TVLVILIITLAYI
-800 YYRRRIKR
+800 YYRRRMKR

-832 EEECRRLTG
+832 EEECRRLAG
-841 ELEFLMQRDR
+841 ELELLMQRDR

-889 LNDYRIEEFKRLVGK
+889 LNDYRIEEFKRLVDK

-922 SRTSFFRYFK
+922 SRTAFFRYFK

-945 IGKTNGE
+945 IGKTNEE

>member
-1 MFFVQ
+1 M
-6 TYIKSEIFYVG
+6 
-17 LHCFVKY
+17 
-24 ESSMHNLIR
+24 
-33 HIVKAL
+33 
-39 TTLCLLLIN
+39 
-48 IPIYPISYS
+48 
-57 FRSISETDGLSD
+57 
-69 LMVSS
+69 
-74 FYKDSLGYIWIGTA
+74 
-88 SSVERFDG
+88 ER
-96 VHLKHYP
+96 
-103 ILGNNEK
+103 I
-110 LKWVNVITETTG
+110 
-122 NRIWIGND
+122 
-130 MGLWTVHKETEKLE
+130 
-144 PFSPETINCGVRAL
+144 A
-158 LPTRDGGLYIGSEK
+158 
-172 GLFIYRNNQLER
+172 
-184 LAVSS
+184 
-189 DILSA
+189 
-194 ENFIVAL
+194 
-201 NLDENGALWILT
+201 
-213 KGGLHSMNISNRKIT
+213 
-228 SYPYKQGFSYRNM
+228 
-241 TRIGKKLYLGT
+241 
-252 MDHGLLCFDIS
+252 CFDIS

-452 KSAPF
+452 KSTPF

-600 EGWLWIGTNW
+600 EGWLWIGTNL
-610 GLYRYDKKDNFIPYN
+610 GLYRYDKKGNFIPYN

-650 GNSKGMIYLISEQ
+650 GNSKGMIYLTSEQ

-672 PVAFTDVLVN
+672 PVAITDVLVN

-746 TYYDLSSGNY
+746 TYYDLLSGNY

-787 TVLVILIITFLYI
+787 TVLVILIITLAYI
-800 YYRRRIKR
+800 YYRRRMKR

-832 EEECRRLTG
+832 EEECRRLAG
-841 ELEFLMQRDR
+841 ELELLMQRDR

-889 LNDYRIEEFKRLVGK
+889 LNDYRIEEFKRLVDK

-945 IGKTNGE
+945 IGKTNEE

>member
-1 MFFVQ
+1 
-6 TYIKSEIFYVG
+6 
-17 LHCFVKY
+17 
-24 ESSMHNLIR
+24 MHNLIR
-33 HIVKAL
+33 HIVKVLVA
-39 TTLCLLLIN
+39 LCLLLISM
-48 IPIYPISYS
+48 PIYPTSYS
-57 FRSISETDGLSD
+57 FRSISETNGLSD

-74 FYKDSLGYIWIGTA
+74 FYKDSSGYIWIGTA

-96 VHLKHYP
+96 AHLKHYP

-110 LKWVNVITETTG
+110 LKWVNVITETAG

-130 MGLWTVHKETEKLE
+130 MGLWTVNKETEKLE
-144 PFSPETINCGVRAL
+144 TFSPEAINCGVRAL
-158 LPTRDGGLYIGSEK
+158 LPTQDGGLYIGSEK

-189 DILSA
+189 DILSM

-201 NLDENGALWILT
+201 NLDENGTLWILT
-213 KGGLHSMNISNRKIT
+213 KGGLYSMKISSRKIT
-228 SYPYKQGFSYRNM
+228 PYLYKQGFSYRNM
-241 TRIGKKLYLGT
+241 TRIDKKLYLGT
-252 MDHGLLCFDIS
+252 MDHGLICFDS
-263 TGEFKENIIDL
+263 ATGEFKENIIDL

-280 SLSSDEKNLLYIG
+280 SLSSDEKNLLYVG

-304 NNMKIVRSF
+304 DNMKIVRSF
-313 CYESGNKQAI
+313 CYEPGNKQAI

-329 ALLVD
+329 TLLVD

-353 QSGLFSTYA
+353 QSGVFSTYA

-452 KSAPF
+452 KSTPF

-586 PLDGKDAMFIIEDH
+586 PLDRKDAMFIIEDH
-600 EGWLWIGTNW
+600 EGWLWIGTNL

-650 GNSKGMIYLISEQ
+650 GNSKGMIYLTSEQ

-672 PVAFTDVLVN
+672 PVAITDVLVN

-787 TVLVILIITFLYI
+787 TVLVILIITLAYI
-800 YYRRRIKR
+800 YYRRRMKR

-832 EEECRRLTG
+832 EEECRRLAG
-841 ELEFLMQRDR
+841 ELELLMQRDR

-863 AAILNVS
+863 AVILNVS

-889 LNDYRIEEFKRLVGK
+889 LNDYRIEEFKRLVDK

-945 IGKTNGE
+945 IGKTNEE

>member
-1 MFFVQ
+1 M
-6 TYIKSEIFYVG
+6 Y
-17 LHCFVKY
+17 
-24 ESSMHNLIR
+24 NLIR
-33 HIVKAL
+33 HIVKVL
-39 TTLCLLLIN
+39 ITFCLVLISM
-48 IPIYPISYS
+48 PIYPISYS

-74 FYKDSLGYIWIGTA
+74 FYKDSLGYVWIGTA

-103 ILGNNEK
+103 VLGNNEK
-110 LKWVNVITETTG
+110 LKWVNVITETAG
-122 NRIWIGND
+122 NKIWVGND
-130 MGLWTVHKETEKLE
+130 MGLWIINKETEKLE
-144 PFSPETINCGVRAL
+144 PFRPATINCGVRAL
-158 LPTRDGGLYIGSEK
+158 LPTRDRLYIGSEK

-184 LAVSS
+184 IVLSS

-201 NLDENGALWILT
+201 NLDEDGILWILT
-213 KGGLHSMNISNRKIT
+213 KGGLHSMNISNQEMT

-252 MDHGLLCFDIS
+252 MDHGLLCFDSS
-263 TGEFKENIIDL
+263 TGGFKDNIIDL

-293 TDGNGVHFVSA
+293 TDGNGVHFVSVD
-304 NNMKIVRSF
+304 NMKIVRSF

-362 YLPYFDSKEM
+362 YPPYFDSKGM
-372 PVRAIAVSKDEKLI
+372 PIRAIAISKDEKLI

-391 LFYIDEKKQRF
+391 LFYIDERGQRF

-431 GGIYILNP
+431 GGIYVLNP

-452 KSAPF
+452 KLTPF
-457 LKGHVFC
+457 LKGHVFS
-464 IKSDDEGSLWM
+464 IKSDDKGDLWM

-480 LYCYRDGKQIR
+480 LYCYRNGQQIR

-500 PGENVYDI
+500 PGDNVYDI

-517 ICTENGLCI
+517 ICTENGLCL
-526 WDPSTNSLKSDM
+526 WDPSTNSLKSDV

-555 SNHELYFLP
+555 SDHELYFLP
-564 DKGAIFISD
+564 DKGAVFISD

-586 PLDGKDAMFIIEDH
+586 PLDGKDAMFIVEDH
-600 EGWLWIGTNW
+600 EGWLWIGTNL
-610 GLYRYDKKDNFIPYN
+610 GLYRYDKKNNFVPYN

-650 GNSKGMIYLISEQ
+650 GNSKGLIYLTSEQ

-672 PVAFTDVLVN
+672 PIAITDVLVN
-682 GKQSVYAKM
+682 GKQSVYAEM
-691 SRENNVYKIKLE
+691 GRENNVYKMQLE
-703 ADQRNLTIRFSGFT
+703 AEQRNLTIRFSGFT
-717 YSEPAYMSYKC
+717 YSEPIYMSYIC

-734 SDWQLLSGQSEI
+734 GDWQLLSGQSEI

-763 DDPESEICLMVT
+763 DDPKSEICLMVT
-775 IAPRF
+775 VAPRF

-787 TVLVILIITFLYI
+787 TVLVILIITLAYI
-800 YYRRRIKR
+800 YYRRRMKR

-832 EEECRRLTG
+832 EEECRRLAG
-841 ELEFLMQRDR
+841 ELELLMQRDR

-889 LNDYRIEEFKRLVGK
+889 LNDYRIEEFKRLVDK
-904 DEYSKYTLTALAE
+904 DEYSKYTLIALAE

-932 KVIGITPNEYIRS
+932 KVVGITPNEYIRS
-945 IGKTNGE
+945 IGKTNEE

>member
-1 MFFVQ
+1 
-6 TYIKSEIFYVG
+6 
-17 LHCFVKY
+17 
-24 ESSMHNLIR
+24 
-33 HIVKAL
+33 
-39 TTLCLLLIN
+39 
-48 IPIYPISYS
+48 
-57 FRSISETDGLSD
+57 
-69 LMVSS
+69 MV
-74 FYKDSLGYIWIGTA
+74 
-88 SSVERFDG
+88 
-96 VHLKHYP
+96 
-103 ILGNNEK
+103 
-110 LKWVNVITETTG
+110 
-122 NRIWIGND
+122 
-130 MGLWTVHKETEKLE
+130 
-144 PFSPETINCGVRAL
+144 
-158 LPTRDGGLYIGSEK
+158 
-172 GLFIYRNNQLER
+172 
-184 LAVSS
+184 AV
-189 DILSA
+189 
-194 ENFIVAL
+194 
-201 NLDENGALWILT
+201 
-213 KGGLHSMNISNRKIT
+213 
-228 SYPYKQGFSYRNM
+228 
-241 TRIGKKLYLGT
+241 
-252 MDHGLLCFDIS
+252 
-263 TGEFKENIIDL
+263 
-274 GCNVIM
+274 
-280 SLSSDEKNLLYIG
+280 
-293 TDGNGVHFVSA
+293 
-304 NNMKIVRSF
+304 
-313 CYESGNKQAI
+313 
-323 RSNSVY
+323 
-329 ALLVD
+329 
-334 REGVIWI
+334 
-341 GFYQLGLDYTLY
+341 
-353 QSGLFSTYA
+353 
-362 YLPYFDSKEM
+362 
-372 PVRAIAVSKDEKLI
+372 
-386 GSRNG
+386 
-391 LFYIDEKKQRF
+391 
-402 KSFKVPE
+402 
-409 LRSNMILCI
+409 
-418 YAFEGK
+418 
-424 YYIGTYG
+424 
-431 GGIYILNP
+431 YILNP

-452 KSAPF
+452 KSTPF

-464 IKSDDEGSLWM
+464 IKSDDEGNLWM

-600 EGWLWIGTNW
+600 EGWLWIGTNL

-650 GNSKGMIYLISEQ
+650 GNSKGMIYLTSEQ

-672 PVAFTDVLVN
+672 PVAITDVLVN

-703 ADQRNLTIRFSGFT
+703 AEQRNLTIRFSGFT

-787 TVLVILIITFLYI
+787 TILVILIITLAYI
-800 YYRRRIKR
+800 YYRRRMKR
-808 NNLIQSKEK
+808 NNLIEPKEK
-817 QQPVIEEKYRKSNVT
+817 QQPIIEEKYRKSNVT
-832 EEECRRLTG
+832 EEECRRLAG
-841 ELEFLMQRDR
+841 ELELLMQRDR

-889 LNDYRIEEFKRLVGK
+889 LNDYRIEEFKRLVDK

-945 IGKTNGE
+945 IGKTNEE